1 MDVGT
6 NGSVSYRVRKKCV
19 CMGVYSIVDGTH
31 AKEQRFSKLRIGLRI
46 IEWELVAKNEKLLF
60 LGRKSR
66 E

>member
-31 AKEQRFSKLRIGLRI
+31 AKEQRFSKVRIGLRI
-46 IEWELVAKNEKLLF
+46 NYRVGAGGKE
-60 LGRKSR
+60 
-66 E
+66 